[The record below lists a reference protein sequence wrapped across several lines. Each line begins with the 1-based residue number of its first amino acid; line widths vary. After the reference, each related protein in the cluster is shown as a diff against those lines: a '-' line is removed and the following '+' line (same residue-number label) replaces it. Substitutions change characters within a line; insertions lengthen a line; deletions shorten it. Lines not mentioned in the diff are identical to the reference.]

1 MGDRPRLGIRL
12 HGGLSPQHCAELAMA
27 AEAKGFASV
36 WFAENPLERGALPAL
51 AACAA
56 ATRRIELGIGVWN
69 PFLRHPAQIAM
80 DASALDE
87 LAQGRITLGIGS
99 GLAGPIRRLGI
110 DNAKPLAALKDT
122 FTIVRGLLAGETVTY
137 KGKVFAVDGAK
148 LSYQPSRLG
157 LPILMAARGPKALK
171 LCGSLADGLMISNMC
186 PPGFA
191 TWAASI
197 ARPARLVQ
205 YAPCVVAADRTTAMA
220 TIKPV
225 LLGMLKTFW
234 TLAQTV
240 PAAKVSLVEHSG
252 IAEADFAAAVAS
264 PATALDERFVEAF
277 AVAGTAG
284 ECQKRIAAY
293 RTAGVSDLVLTFVGP
308 DPVADMAR
316 FSLGATT

>member
-1 MGDRPRLGIRL
+1 MGVRPRLGIRL
-12 HGGLSPQHCAELAMA
+12 HGGLAPQRCVELATS
-27 AEAKGFASV
+27 AEANGFASV

-87 LAQGRITLGIGS
+87 LSNGRLTLGLGS

-110 DNAKPLAALKDT
+110 DNGKPLAALKDT
-122 FTIVRGLLAGETVTY
+122 FAIVRGLLAGETVTY
-137 KGKVFAVDGAK
+137 RGKAFAIENAK
-148 LSYQPSRLG
+148 LSYKPSRPT
-157 LPILMAARGPKALK
+157 LPILMAARGPQALK

-191 TWAASI
+191 TWAAAI

-205 YAPCVVAADRTTAMA
+205 YVPCVVAADRATAMA
-220 TIKPV
+220 AIKPV
-225 LLGMLKTFW
+225 LHGMLKTFW

-240 PAAKVSLVEHSG
+240 PAARVSLVEHSG

-264 PATALDERFVEAF
+264 PATALDERFVDAF
-277 AVAGTAG
+277 AVAGTADD
-284 ECQKRIAAY
+284 CRRRIAAY
-293 RTAGVSDLVLTFVGP
+293 RQAGVTDLVLTFAGP

-316 FSLGATT
+316 FSLAATA